1 MNNLASSHLNEQVD
15 RPESVLGKLSF
26 GQTSDKIP
34 GSLAIWFAILAEM
47 SEFAIMFIV
56 YFLAKVHN
64 PELFYEGPT
73 KLSTTAGT
81 TNTLIMLTS
90 SFFVVRAVMAIR
102 DNKPKQSATWLW
114 GAVACGIFYL
124 IIKVFEY
131 QWNTAQGLDTETN
144 IFYGVYYYVT
154 FNHFLHVGWG
164 SAGLVWVIYRIN
176 TGIYTS
182 NEHEGLINMAVYW
195 HMIDLA
201 WITIFPLLYVIR

>member
-1 MNNLASSHLNEQVD
+1 MSATHTDHTTPS
-15 RPESVLGKLSF
+15 LSF
-26 GQTSDKIP
+26 RKNESIP

-56 YFLAKVHN
+56 YFIAKVHN
-64 PELFYEGPT
+64 PELFYQGPT
-73 KLSTTAGT
+73 KLNTPAGT
-81 TNTLIMLTS
+81 ANTIIMLTS
-90 SFFVVRAVMAIR
+90 SFFVVRAVIAVR
-102 DNKPKQSATWLW
+102 NNQLKESTRWLW
-114 GAVACGIFYL
+114 GAVICGVLYL
-124 IIKVFEY
+124 IIKYFEY

-164 SAGLVWVIYRIN
+164 SAGLVWVIYRIK
-176 TGIYTS
+176 TGIYS
-182 NEHEGLINMAVYW
+182 KDEHEGLINMAVYW

>member
-1 MNNLASSHLNEQVD
+1 MIATQVHT
-15 RPESVLGKLSF
+15 PYSLSF
-26 GQTSDKIP
+26 RKDSSIP

-56 YFLAKVHN
+56 YFIAKVHN

-73 KLSTTAGT
+73 RLNTLAGT
-81 TNTLIMLTS
+81 ANTLIMLTS
-90 SFFVVRAVMAIR
+90 SFFVIRAVMAIR
-102 DNKPKQSATWLW
+102 HNQIKQSTRWLW
-114 GAVACGIFYL
+114 GAVICGTLYL

-131 QWNTAQGLDTETN
+131 QWNTAQGLATETN

-164 SAGLVWVIYRIN
+164 SAGIVWVIYRIK
-176 TGIYTS
+176 TGIYTH
-182 NEHEGLINMAVYW
+182 NEHEGLINMALYW

>member
-1 MNNLASSHLNEQVD
+1 MNTLTSSTIASSK
-15 RPESVLGKLSF
+15 SVSEEINFTKKKSN
-26 GQTSDKIP
+26 IP
-34 GSLAIWFAILAEM
+34 GSMAIWFAILAEM

-73 KLSTTAGT
+73 RLNTLAGT

-102 DNKPKQSATWLW
+102 DNKLKQSANWLW
-114 GAVACGIFYL
+114 GAVACGIIYL
-124 IIKVFEY
+124 IIKAFEY
-131 QWNTAQGLDTETN
+131 QWNSSQGLATETN

-154 FNHFLHVGWG
+154 FNHFLHVSWG
-164 SAGLVWVIYRIN
+164 SAGLIWVIYRIN

-182 NEHEGLINMAVYW
+182 TEHEGLMNIAVYW